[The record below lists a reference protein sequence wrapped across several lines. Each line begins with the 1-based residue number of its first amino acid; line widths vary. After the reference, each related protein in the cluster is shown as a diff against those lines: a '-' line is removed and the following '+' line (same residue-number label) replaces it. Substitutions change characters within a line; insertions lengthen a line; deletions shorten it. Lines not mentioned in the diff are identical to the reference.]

1 MLKFLFIF
9 LLTPSIAKAYLG
21 PGIVGGAMVAIL
33 GIILALFI
41 GLAVIIWL
49 PIKSFIKKKKNKK
62 ERDLKSKS

>member
-41 GLAVIIWL
+41 GSAAIIWL
-49 PIKSFIKKKKNKK
+49 PIKSFIKKKKRTKK
-62 ERDLKSKS
+62 SVI

>member
-41 GLAVIIWL
+41 GLAGIIWL
-49 PIKSFIKKKKNKK
+49 PIKSLIKKKKNKK